1 LDFLR
6 GYQLIRAFLA
16 IDLPTAIKEQL
27 AEQIRMLSPGTSGIK
42 WADARQI
49 HLTLKFF
56 GSISTESL
64 DKINECTIGVT
75 LKKRSFSLTLQGVGG
90 FPHIRRPRI
99 IWAGLSR
106 DLEALRTLV
115 EELEI
120 AYEQIGIARED
131 RPFHPHLTLGRNKT
145 NQPNEKLFQRLSGWM
160 GDESEPFGVEEIIL
174 YKSDLKPLGP
184 IYSKICSFPLKG
196 K

>member
-1 LDFLR
+1 M
-6 GYQLIRAFLA
+6 IRAFLA
-16 IDLPTAIKEQL
+16 IDLPTAIKEEL
-27 AEQIRMLSPGTSGIK
+27 AEQIQIFSPGTSGIK

-56 GSISTESL
+56 GSISSEIV
-64 DKINECTIGVT
+64 DKINQCTQKVT
-75 LKKRSFSLTLQGVGG
+75 LEIQPFGLTLRGVGG

-99 IWAGLSR
+99 IWAGLGR
-106 DLEALRTLV
+106 DLEALLTLV

-131 RPFHPHLTLGRNKT
+131 RSFHPHLTLGRNKT
-145 NQPNEKLFQRLSGWM
+145 NQPNEKLFQRLSGWT
-160 GDESEPFGVEEIIL
+160 GEESEPFGVEEIIL

-196 K
+196 E

>member
-1 LDFLR
+1 
-6 GYQLIRAFLA
+6 LIRSFFA
-16 IDLPTAIKEQL
+16 IALPTAIKERL
-27 AEQIRMLSPGTSGIK
+27 AGQIRILSPDTSGIK
-42 WADARQI
+42 WVDPGQI

-56 GSISTESL
+56 GSIATEIV
-64 DKINECTIGVT
+64 DKIIESTKRVT
-75 LKKRSFSLTLQGVGG
+75 SEKQRFSLTLKGLGG

-106 DLEALRTLV
+106 DLEALLKLV

-145 NQPNEKLFQRLSGWM
+145 NQPNATLFQRLSGWVEE
-160 GDESEPFGVEEIIL
+160 ESEPFKVEEVLL
-174 YKSDLKPLGP
+174 YKSDLKPSGP
-184 IYSKICSFPLKG
+184 VYSKICSFPLKG
-196 K
+196 E